1 VPLPDKEE
9 VHALYQKSVS
19 IFNINLIMYL
29 SVCMSRS
36 PQLMAKKTIVCSF
49 LMLVCVY
56 VCWSYDIHAFVNAAF
71 RWVCVLLCEC

>member
-1 VPLPDKEE
+1 MPLPDKEE

-36 PQLMAKKTIVCSF
+36 PQLMAKKNNCVQFLDAGVC
-49 LMLVCVY
+49 
-56 VCWSYDIHAFVNAAF
+56 
-71 RWVCVLLCEC
+71 VCVLVV